1 LRRPDPLC
9 GARADNTS
17 RLPPCRR
24 SKKFLIERL
33 QGEKIVSRE
42 KGVTATAWCVRLLC
56 SSRAPS
62 DTPSQRSVSAV
73 REAAETPDVV
83 GLPMGLKATRAKVQP
98 SCASVAL
105 PGKFERIADIR
116 PACAPACRTACSA
129 ALEAHATLT
138 RATTGYALAADDSEK
153 LGKQCTR
160 VCGVECTKPGKAF
173 DFALPWRP

>member
-1 LRRPDPLC
+1 MSETQRC
-9 GARADNTS
+9 IHS
-17 RLPPCRR
+17 PP
-24 SKKFLIERL
+24 
-33 QGEKIVSRE
+33 
-42 KGVTATAWCVRLLC
+42 
-56 SSRAPS
+56 
-62 DTPSQRSVSAV
+62 RSVSAV
-73 REAAETPDVV
+73 REASETPDVV
-83 GLPMGLKATRAKVQP
+83 GLPMGLKGARAKVQP

-105 PGKFERIADIR
+105 PGTFERIADIR

-153 LGKQCTR
+153 LGKQCAR